1 MNRQAVLS
9 HLEKNSNLDVLII
22 GGGVNGIGTF
32 RDLAFQGVNVL
43 LVERKD
49 FCSGASAASSHM
61 LHGGIRYL
69 ENGEFRLV
77 REALHERNLLL
88 KNAPHYAKP
97 LPTTIPIFKWFSGLF
112 NAPLKFLGILEKPSE
127 RGGIVIKLGLMM
139 YDLFARSQQTMPNHS
154 FHTKSNALKH
164 HPKLNAAIVCS
175 ATYFDAYMPYPER
188 LCLDLIRDAT
198 EKSPNA
204 HALNYCQVVDG
215 DKNTV
220 TMLDEISGKTFSVSP
235 KVVINAAGPWID
247 FVNQAIGNPTEFIGG
262 TKGSHLILDNP
273 QLYEATGGSEIFFES
288 EDGRIVLIFPYMG
301 KVMIGT
307 TDIRID
313 DPEQAVCSDEEID
326 YILGLTR
333 RVFPTITIDRS
344 QIVFTFC
351 GVRPLPSSKD
361 KRTGTISR
369 DHSIE
374 TIPAGAHFSFPIHSL
389 IGGKWTTF
397 RAFSEQ
403 ATDAA
408 LSNLQKSRQLSTSI
422 LKIGGG
428 NDFPTTDTQRNAWLR
443 NVQSETELEL
453 THLSMLLDRYGT
465 YAQEISK
472 FMSQE
477 NDAPL
482 LTLPHYTKREITFLA
497 QHESV
502 HHVDDFMLRRSLVA
516 MLGHNSKDIIHEV
529 AQVLGEALSWS
540 PAQIAQEVDRTVNIF
555 AKKYRVEFQ

>member
-1 MNRQAVLS
+1 MDRQAVFT

-32 RDLAFQGVNVL
+32 RDLAFQGINVL
-43 LVERKD
+43 LVEKKD

-77 REALHERNLLL
+77 RESLHERNLLL

-154 FHTKSNALKH
+154 FHTKSNALKY
-164 HPKLNAAIVCS
+164 HPKLNADIVCS

-188 LCLDLIRDAT
+188 LCLDLIRDAI

-204 HALNYCQVVDG
+204 YALNYCQVIAG
-215 DKNTV
+215 DKNSV
-220 TMLDEISGKTFSVSP
+220 TISDEMTGKTFTVLP
-235 KVVINAAGPWID
+235 KIVINAAGPWID

-262 TKGSHLILDNP
+262 TKGSHLILDNLE
-273 QLYEATGGSEIFFES
+273 LYEATGGSEIFFES

-333 RVFPTITIDRS
+333 RVFPTITINRS

-374 TIPAGAHFSFPIHSL
+374 TIPAGDHFNFPVHSL

-403 ATDAA
+403 ATDIA
-408 LSNLQKSRQLSTSI
+408 LSNLQKTRQLSTDT

-428 NDFPTTDTQRNAWLR
+428 KDFPTNETQRNVWLR
-443 NVQSETELEL
+443 KIQSETELEL
-453 THLSMLLDRYGT
+453 THLAMLLDRYGT
-465 YAQEISK
+465 YAQEIAK

-477 NDAPL
+477 NDTRL
-482 LTLPHYTKREITFLA
+482 KTLPHYTKREITFLA
-497 QHESV
+497 HNESV
-502 HHVDDFMLRRSLVA
+502 CHVDDFMLRRSLVA
-516 MLGHNSKDIIHEV
+516 MLGHNSKDIIQEV
-529 AQVLGEALSWS
+529 TQVLGEALLWS
-540 PAQIAQEVDRTVNIF
+540 PTQIAQEIERTTNIF
-555 AKKYRVEFQ
+555 AKKHRVEFQ